1 MTPKEINAYYNRGNI
16 LFQEE
21 NYAAAIIDFAKAAEI
36 DPTFGKAYYALGLSY
51 IKSDE
56 KEKACLAFQQAQKLN
71 YPGAADA
78 VKNLCN

>member
-1 MTPKEINAYYNRGNI
+1 

-21 NYAAAIIDFAKAAEI
+21 NYAAAIADFAKAAEI

-51 IKSDE
+51 IKSKQND
-56 KEKACLAFQQAQKLN
+56 KACLSFQQAQKLN
-71 YPGAADA
+71 YPGASDA